1 MVRHLAWRKGLAHI
15 TKRPTIDFT
24 SDRYRVRCCSFAMDE
39 FRIAAGITDGSIQIW
54 NRRTLVQET
63 VLEEGRRVMMNQPR
77 VLAINN
83 RLVVSQTSTSIIV
96 WDIDQCLPVSGR
108 LSTSLISSDISISF
122 KGQRFGTRI
131 FVTTVP
137 GPEARI
143 PSFSIRNT

>member
-1 MVRHLAWRKGLAHI
+1 
-15 TKRPTIDFT
+15 
-24 SDRYRVRCCSFAMDE
+24 MDE

-63 VLEEGRRVMMNQPR
+63 VLEEGRNVMMNQPR

-108 LSTSLISSDISISF
+108 LSTSLISCYISISF
-122 KGQRFGTRI
+122 
-131 FVTTVP
+131 
-137 GPEARI
+137 
-143 PSFSIRNT
+143 